1 MFCPLPTYKPDHG
14 VLHPGPVFRPVL
26 ETVLARACACAV
38 GVLVVDAL
46 LHPLPVAAQ
55 PAAEATASS
64 PSISMPA
71 PVQTRD
77 LAARF
82 QPFPP
87 EARQALLKTFPGGRG
102 DASHL
107 ADSFE
112 GDWYV
117 HEGDLIVDSGFR
129 NNLNLVV
136 RGNLIVRGVLSD
148 LDDSS
153 SLVVTGDVLAHHILS
168 RQLLV
173 VLGSLRCSGLVHA
186 DYNDWSF
193 EVWGPVFESRAYII
207 TDRSTMHPDDLKVE
221 YLYNADS
228 ATGKGTAEKVL
239 HESLV
244 RWQDEE
250 GDQYRREMQKGKVQ
264 WLDEEGTPLETAAAK
279 KLKITGSLPAGIEE
293 IAAVCDTGRPPFI
306 TPVLKHQ
313 DWRLD
318 PTTDAGV
325 VADHAAAKDVSERTA
340 AAGHSRLP
348 QEWVVRLAADPAP
361 EVRRVV
367 VHHPELPAK
376 EAAALAAD
384 QEASVRQQVAA
395 SRHAAALL
403 EGLVADPETNV
414 RRACASHPALTDD
427 QRRRLLHDPEKRV
440 RLRAVRYL
448 PVTAAWVKELRNA
461 KEEELVA
468 WAVQHEGDEVVSS
481 DPSVAMN
488 AGDWKKDLA
497 DERPAVRVA
506 ALGKAP
512 RGELFPYLQEQ
523 QSQFAKDP
531 SADVR
536 RALAMASRDAATLEV
551 LGKDAD
557 KYVRRFALDNLSAP
571 PALLIQEAHR
581 LAAAPEDSWNLTS
594 DKYIEH
600 SSELHDLLNHPRL
613 PEEAVRIIAKVYP
626 RLWRMEPRRNMPL
639 DVILERAVIDS
650 ADVELAPGFEKW
662 KQAAAKPGSDVGP
675 VLAAFL
681 ETDSD
686 YLKSCARMHG
696 QTPVKALL
704 KHARSL
710 EGDKY
715 SLEEVAKSPRLGSDS
730 PEAEELR
737 QYLLKL
743 PEGAA
748 DRALSGNPDLPAQ
761 VLKEL
766 AKRGADDANL
776 TLWQAHG
783 VVIKD

>member
-1 MFCPLPTYKPDHG
+1 MFCPIPHFKPAVTALPTEVPPRNILRTLFVRACVCTAG
-14 VLHPGPVFRPVL
+14 AIVL
-26 ETVLARACACAV
+26 EAVLPPLKVSAQSGGAAPAPAV
-38 GVLVVDAL
+38 APNV
-46 LHPLPVAAQ
+46 
-55 PAAEATASS
+55 
-64 PSISMPA
+64 SMPA
-71 PVQTRD
+71 ATTTRD
-77 LAARF
+77 LASRLL
-82 QPFPP
+82 PFPQ
-87 EARQALLKTFPGGRG
+87 EARQALLKTFPDGKGS
-102 DASHL
+102 ASQL

-117 HEGDLIVDSGFR
+117 HEGDLIVDGGFR

-136 RGNLIVRGVLSD
+136 RGNLIVRGTLSD
-148 LDDSS
+148 LEDDA
-153 SLVVTGDVLAHHILS
+153 SLVVTGDVMAHHILS
-168 RQLLV
+168 HQLMV
-173 VLGSLRCSGLVHA
+173 VLGSLHCSGLVHA
-186 DYNDWSF
+186 DYNDFNF
-193 EVWGPVFESRAYII
+193 EVWGPVFKSRAFII
-207 TDRSTMHPDDLKVE
+207 TDRSTMYPDAAQVE

-228 ATGKGTAEKVL
+228 ATGRGTAEKTL
-239 HESLV
+239 QESLV
-244 RWQDEE
+244 RWQDDE
-250 GDQYRREMQKGKVQ
+250 GNQYRRETQKGKVR
-264 WLDEEGTPLETAAAK
+264 WLDEEGNPLDVAAAK
-279 KLKITGSLPAGIEE
+279 KLKITGSIPAGIEE
-293 IAAVCDTGRPPFI
+293 IAAVCEAAQSPFV

-318 PTTDAGV
+318 PTTDAAV
-325 VADHAAAKDVSERTA
+325 VANHAVAKEVSKRVA
-340 AAGHSRLP
+340 AAGHPRLL

-384 QEASVRQQVAA
+384 SDATVRQQVAA
-395 SRHAAALL
+395 SRHAAAFL
-403 EGLVADPETNV
+403 EVLVADPETSV

-427 QRRRLLHDPEKRV
+427 QRRRLLHDTEKRV

-481 DPSVAMN
+481 HPSVAMT

-512 RGELFPYLQEQ
+512 RGELFPYLNEH
-523 QSQFAKDP
+523 QSQFVKDP

-536 RALAMASRDAATLEV
+536 RALAMTSRDAATLEV
-551 LGKDAD
+551 LGKDED
-557 KYVRRFALDNLSAP
+557 KYVRRFALDNLSAS
-571 PALLIQEAHR
+571 PALLIQEARR

-594 DKYIEH
+594 DKYVDH
-600 SSELHDLLNHPRL
+600 SSEVQDLLNHPRL

-650 ADVELAPGFEKW
+650 ADVELLPGFEKW
-662 KQAAAKPGSDVGP
+662 KQAAAKPGGDLGP

-696 QTPVKALL
+696 QTPIKALL
-704 KHARSL
+704 KHAKAL

-715 SLEEVAKSPRLGSDS
+715 SLEDVAKSPQLGSDS
-730 PEAEELR
+730 PDGEALR

-748 DRALSGNPDLPAQ
+748 DRALSGNPDLPAL

-783 VVIKD
+783 VVP